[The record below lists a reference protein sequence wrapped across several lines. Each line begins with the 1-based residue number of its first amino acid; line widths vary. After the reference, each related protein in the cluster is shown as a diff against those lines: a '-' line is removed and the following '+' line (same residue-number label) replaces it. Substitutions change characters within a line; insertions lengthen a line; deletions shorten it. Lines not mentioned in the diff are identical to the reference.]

1 MNSPRLCFKS
11 LDELGHAEMAT
22 RIALNIAMI
31 AGVTFALPAAIDAK
45 SSTSLVGKPAP
56 PFVLKMFDRSKRK
69 LSDYAGKV
77 VVINYWATWCTP
89 CKAEMPMMSGY
100 HRKNRWRGFEI
111 VGVITKD
118 SVAPSKLT
126 KLAAV
131 LSYPLATNLAGKY
144 GILDGVPTNY
154 VIDRKGIVRYAKA
167 GSFED
172 AEFAALIEP
181 LLKE

>member
-1 MNSPRLCFKS
+1 MIVRRAIYCAIFACLAFAPHAGIDAGNRKS
-11 LDELGHAEMAT
+11 L
-22 RIALNIAMI
+22 I
-31 AGVTFALPAAIDAK
+31 
-45 SSTSLVGKPAP
+45 GKPAP
-56 PFVLKMFDRSKRK
+56 PFVLSMLDKSKR
-69 LSDYAGKV
+69 SRGDYTDKV
-77 VVINYWATWCTP
+77 VVINYWATWCVP

-100 HRKNRWRGFEI
+100 RRKNRWRGFEI

-126 KLAAV
+126 KLAAA
-131 LSYPLATNLAGKY
+131 LSYPLATDLKGKY
-144 GILDGVPTNY
+144 GILEGVPTNY

>member
-1 MNSPRLCFKS
+1 ML
-11 LDELGHAEMAT
+11 T
-22 RIALNIAMI
+22 RIAIYGTA
-31 AGVTFALPAAIDAK
+31 FAAIIIGSPIIGDARENR
-45 SSTSLVGKPAP
+45 SPIGKAAP
-56 PFVLKMFDRSKRK
+56 PFVLKMFDKSERK

-77 VVINYWATWCTP
+77 LVINFWATWCGP

-126 KLAAV
+126 KLAAA
-131 LSYPLATNLAGKY
+131 LSYPLATNLKGKY
-144 GILDGVPTNY
+144 GLLGAVPTNY
-154 VIDRKGIVRYAKA
+154 IIDKKGIIRYADV

>member
-1 MNSPRLCFKS
+1 
-11 LDELGHAEMAT
+11 MAT
-22 RIALNIAMI
+22 RIALKFAII
-31 AGVTFALPAAIDAK
+31 AGVAFAAPASIYAR
-45 SSTSLVGKPAP
+45 SNTSLVGKPAP
-56 PFVLKMFDRSKRK
+56 DFVIKMFDKSERK
-69 LSDYAGKV
+69 LADYANKV

-89 CKAEMPMMSGY
+89 CKAEMPMMSSY

-126 KLAAV
+126 KLAAA
-131 LSYPLATNLAGKY
+131 LSYPLATNLKGKY
-144 GILDGVPTNY
+144 GILEGVPTNY
-154 VIDRKGIVRYAKA
+154 VIDRKGIVRYAKV